1 MEIKFGIIGIHPRIM
16 PETKFADNRGL
27 RVREIHDLIDCDL
40 FSGTERLSR
49 QTSDAKWL
57 KQRQFAQVVLSNTT
71 FHFCCC
77 LQYV

>member
-49 QTSDAKWL
+49 QTSDAK
-57 KQRQFAQVVLSNTT
+57 
-71 FHFCCC
+71 
-77 LQYV
+77 